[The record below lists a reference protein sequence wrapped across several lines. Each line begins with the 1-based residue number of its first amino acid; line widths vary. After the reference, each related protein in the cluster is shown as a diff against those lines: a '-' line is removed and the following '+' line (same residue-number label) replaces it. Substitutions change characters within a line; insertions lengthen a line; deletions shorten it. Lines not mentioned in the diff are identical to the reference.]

1 VGNEHE
7 HSSKK
12 SQSPTRVRDVSWL
25 TVDLNRQSHDRMTEN
40 YGLKIEVLYASKLGC
55 AKIIP
60 TKAKKISE

>member
-1 VGNEHE
+1 
-7 HSSKK
+7 
-12 SQSPTRVRDVSWL
+12 
-25 TVDLNRQSHDRMTEN
+25 MTEN